1 MAEYN
6 SSRQIRGAAGDP
18 ENKLGADSI
27 EENIVFSAEIL
38 TSGHWPY
45 QEA

>member
-18 ENKLGADSI
+18 ENKLGAVSI
-27 EENIVFSAEIL
+27 EGNIVFSAEIL